1 MTHHEHSF
9 GEIYRELREQVLSLG
24 FRMTGRKEDAEDVLQ
39 ETFLLVHRHLAKFK
53 GESKVSTWVY
63 RIATRVALD
72 LHKKRSAQAHD
83 PLAPEHADDL
93 SAPLP
98 YDPLQSREEVQRIQ
112 QALQSLSPGFN
123 AVLSL
128 LGVDGLSPAEVAE
141 ILGIP
146 EGTVWSRATHARR
159 KLREL
164 LQSPAPCYARTESP
178 LPCP

>member
-1 MTHHEHSF
+1 MTQHEHSF
-9 GEIYRELREQVLSLG
+9 GEIYLELREQILSLG
-24 FRMTGRKEDAEDVLQ
+24 FRMTGRKEDAEDVVQ
-39 ETFLLVHRHLAKFK
+39 ETFLQVHRHLAKFK

-72 LHKKRSAQAHD
+72 LNKKHSAQVHD
-83 PLAPEHADDL
+83 PLVLEHADDL

-98 YDPLQSREEVQRIQ
+98 HDPLQSQEEVLRIQ

-164 LQSPAPCYARTESP
+164 LQAPATCTPKTHSP